1 MSLPNII
8 TVARLLMVPF
18 IVWLIVA
25 GYTQAAF
32 AAFVAAGV
40 SDAADGYIAKRY
52 HMETEL
58 GAYLDPLADKSL
70 IVCVC
75 ITLGIAGAL
84 PAWLVIAIVSRDVL
98 IVTAVLLSW
107 VMDNPVKIQ
116 PHIVSKANTVAQIVL
131 VGTVLADEGLRL
143 GLGELRTLLIG
154 IAAVLTA
161 VSLAS
166 YLRSWFRHMS
176 EPMRPV

>member
-1 MSLPNII
+1 MI

-18 IVWLIVA
+18 IIWLIVS

-32 AAFVAAGV
+32 VAFLLAGI

-70 IVCVC
+70 IVCIFV
-75 ITLGIAGAL
+75 TLGINGAL
-84 PAWLVIAIVSRDVL
+84 PVWLVIAVVSRDVL

-107 VMDNPVKIQ
+107 VMDNPVLIQ

-131 VGTVLADEGLRL
+131 AGTVLADDGFRL
-143 GLGELRTLLIG
+143 GLGDLRIVLIW
-154 IAAVLTA
+154 IAAVFTA

>member
-1 MSLPNII
+1 LSLPNII
-8 TVARLLMVPF
+8 TVARLLMVPL
-18 IVWLIVA
+18 IVWLIVS

-75 ITLGIAGAL
+75 ITLGINGAL
-84 PAWLVIAIVSRDVL
+84 PLWLVIAIVSRDIL
-98 IVTAVLLSW
+98 IVTAVVLSW
-107 VMDNPVKIQ
+107 VMDNPVKIR

-131 VGTVLADEGLRL
+131 VATVLADEGLKL
-143 GLGELRTLLIG
+143 GLGDLRTFLIA

-161 VSLAS
+161 GSLAS

-176 EPMRPV
+176 EPMRSV